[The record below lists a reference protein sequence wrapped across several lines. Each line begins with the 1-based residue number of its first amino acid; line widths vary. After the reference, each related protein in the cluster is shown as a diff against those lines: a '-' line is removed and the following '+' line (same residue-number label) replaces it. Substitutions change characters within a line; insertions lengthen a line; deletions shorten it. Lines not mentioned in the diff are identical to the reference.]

1 MNEKEVA
8 EIRRRF
14 RPDKSNISHVC
25 GCFINENREIVSR
38 FDQSLAVMPQE
49 ESEKILTVLRKS
61 LSGTLG
67 KNLVDLSFSTQQVV
81 EGEEHKLLMALRE
94 SALNDQEIVES
105 FYQKVIEALHMEGQY
120 LILLAYDRYDVPYR
134 SKDGQRQDD
143 AATEV
148 YSYILC
154 CVCPI
159 KMTKPA
165 LCYYVPENIFH
176 NLKPDWL
183 VAPPEL
189 GFLFPAFDDRS
200 ANIYD
205 ALYYTK
211 DSGENHPEFIEA
223 VFSTEA
229 PPPAAVQRET
239 FQSILGETLAEDC
252 NLEVVQSV
260 HDQLQDMIEEHK
272 ANKEEEPLAVSKTT
286 VKGVLK
292 ACGVSDEH
300 MEAFEERY
308 DQEFGADT
316 QISPRNLVDG
326 KPIEI
331 CTPDVVIRVNP
342 ERSELVET
350 RIINGTKYILIRAGE
365 GVEVNGVDIHIS

>member
-25 GCFINENREIVSR
+25 GCFVNENREIVSR

-229 PPPAAVQRET
+229 PLPAAVQRET

>member
-1 MNEKEVA
+1 MNEKEVG

-342 ERSELVET
+342 ERSEQIGSAHV
-350 RIINGTKYILIRAGE
+350 
-365 GVEVNGVDIHIS
+365 

>member
-1 MNEKEVA
+1 MNEKEVG